1 VGKKSSI
8 AFGIVGIVLVVVAIV
23 WWVAL
28 APMLTK
34 LPSDLDVKM
43 DFQGQLTQYIDST
56 TGQSFPAGQEK
67 VLPLTIL
74 RTFAAL
80 PEMYTSSVAV
90 CDDTVSMNIAG
101 QELPAQVTRYAM
113 DRKTRTCI
121 ESAENWAYSP
131 KIVLPGRVGF
141 YGTLMPGGLKVGD
154 TISLFS
160 NDPAKVFDVKVV
172 EKIDNYKGLGITVMK
187 IDAKRAS
194 AEYYAPVAQ
203 ALLGG
208 QGLPM
213 ELTFEQLSAQLK
225 AQGLDLSTLLAAL
238 ASVASPEDMLSLQA
252 MTQQPVKVIYKQES
266 GDVVYVEQKTGATVG
281 ATLDRT
287 TTMQVDTSG
296 LLAAFAIIGKYA
308 SDPTIG
314 PAITQVMQG
323 AAGLAT
329 APPNKVFNQNMTII
343 DTSEATLA
351 ADAKGKASM
360 LNVANVVVPVV
371 VLIVGILL
379 LLLGGYLIFRARKAS
394 TGATPPATPTAAT
407 PAS

>member
-8 AFGIVGIVLVVVAIV
+8 AFGVIGIVLVVVAIV
-23 WWVAL
+23 WWAAL

-43 DFQGQLTQYIDST
+43 DFEGQLTQYIDPA
-56 TGQSFPAGQEK
+56 TGQSLPAGQE
-67 VLPLTIL
+67 VVVPLTIL

-80 PEMYTSSVAV
+80 PDKYTSSVAV

-101 QELPAQVTRYAM
+101 QEMPAQVTRYAM
-113 DRKTRTCI
+113 DRKTRKCI
-121 ESAENWAYSP
+121 ESNENWAYSP
-131 KIVLPGRVGF
+131 NIVLTGRVGY

-172 EKIDNYKGLGITVMK
+172 EKIDNYKGLGITAMK
-187 IDAKRAS
+187 IDATRAS
-194 AEYYAPVAQ
+194 GDYYAPIAQ

-213 ELTFEQLSAQLK
+213 ELTFAQLSAQLK
-225 AQGLDLSTLLAAL
+225 AKGLDLETLLAAL
-238 ASVASPEDMLSLQA
+238 ASVATPEDMLSLQA

-287 TTMQVDTSG
+287 TTMQIDTSG
-296 LLAAFAIIGKYA
+296 LLAAFGIISKYA

-329 APPNKVFNQNMTII
+329 AAPTKVFNQNMTII

-351 ADAKGKASM
+351 ADAKDKASL
-360 LNVANVVVPVV
+360 LNIANVVVPVV

-379 LLLGGYLIFRARKAS
+379 LLVGGFLIFRNRKAS
-394 TGATPPATPTAAT
+394 AGATPP
-407 PAS
+407 PAPSAS